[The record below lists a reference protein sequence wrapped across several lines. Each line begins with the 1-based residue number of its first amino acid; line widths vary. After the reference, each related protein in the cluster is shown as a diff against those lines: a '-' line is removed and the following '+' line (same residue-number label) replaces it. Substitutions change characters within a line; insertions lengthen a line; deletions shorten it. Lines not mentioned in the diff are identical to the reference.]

1 MIGRLRRVLRGAFAV
16 DPPGPAEPSEEERPL
31 IDRICREVVR
41 RGMTTP
47 ALLALEM
54 SRPLNYLSAQAMHFF
69 QPFATVLVRPGDW
82 ERFAAFLERRGSIE
96 HLLSRIEAFEAE
108 RGTGADDAGDAPPA
122 ATPPPREPDRSGG

>member
-1 MIGRLRRVLRGAFAV
+1 MIGRFRRALRNAFAV

-41 RGMTTP
+41 RGMATP

-96 HLLSRIEAFEAE
+96 HLLSRIEALESERIAAEA
-108 RGTGADDAGDAPPA
+108 DAPPK
-122 ATPPPREPDRSGG
+122 